1 MSSDSPATRSLV
13 YLDDLQVGQKY
24 VTGTYQL
31 DEQQIKQF
39 AAQYD
44 PQPFHLDADAGSK
57 SLFQGL
63 VASGWHTAAVTMRLM
78 VESGIPIAGGLI
90 GAGAEISWPRPT
102 RPGSI
107 VHVESEVLEIKLS
120 KSRPDRGIV
129 TVRNETKDQAGE
141 VVQVMTAKMIVSRK
155 PSE

>member
-1 MSSDSPATRSLV
+1 MSSESPVTRPLV

-24 VTGTYQL
+24 VTGCYQI
-31 DEQQIKQF
+31 DEHQIKQF
-39 AAQYD
+39 AAQFD

-90 GAGAEISWPRPT
+90 GAGADVSWPRPT

-107 VHVESEVLEIKLS
+107 LHVESEVMEIKVS
-120 KSRPDRGIV
+120 KSRPERGIV
-129 TVRNETKDQAGE
+129 TVRNETKDQTGE
-141 VVQVMTAKMIVSRK
+141 VVQVMTAKMIVSRR
-155 PSE
+155 S